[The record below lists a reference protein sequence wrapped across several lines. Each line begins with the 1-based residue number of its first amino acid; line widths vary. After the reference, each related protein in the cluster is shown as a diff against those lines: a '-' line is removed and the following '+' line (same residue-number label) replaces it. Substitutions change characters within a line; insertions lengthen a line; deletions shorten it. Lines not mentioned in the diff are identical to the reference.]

1 MAPRL
6 DSGALRYVH
15 PFVFVMKSHSAQQ
28 PLHSALCFWEHFWN
42 VFESWLTRSH
52 TRTTLGGWVQP
63 VHTRDTWRNVF
74 FFSAHASSQ
83 VSRYIHSFLACFSP
97 RSEAPDVKWCLDR
110 SHGFIHEA
118 PTQAAFKETRDT
130 ILLCDGQQSSGKCD
144 KETWRCPTS
153 CTLLNLEPAFEL
165 LWLADAI

>member
-97 RSEAPDVKWCLDR
+97 RSEAPDVKWCLDHMVSFMKPPR
-110 SHGFIHEA
+110 KPHLKRHETLYYFVMDNSQVESVTRRHGAA
-118 PTQAAFKETRDT
+118 P
-130 ILLCDGQQSSGKCD
+130 
-144 KETWRCPTS
+144 P
-153 CTLLNLEPAFEL
+153 PAHF
-165 LWLADAI
+165 